1 MQVAC
6 TYVLTISIVYVKNI
20 PMYILLCDY
29 VIRKKYSIKS
39 TSMQFRFWA
48 RKKRVTFQVTKK

>member
-20 PMYILLCDY
+20 PMYTLSCDY
-29 VIRKKYSIKS
+29 VTRKKYSIKS
-39 TSMQFRFWA
+39 TALQFRFWA